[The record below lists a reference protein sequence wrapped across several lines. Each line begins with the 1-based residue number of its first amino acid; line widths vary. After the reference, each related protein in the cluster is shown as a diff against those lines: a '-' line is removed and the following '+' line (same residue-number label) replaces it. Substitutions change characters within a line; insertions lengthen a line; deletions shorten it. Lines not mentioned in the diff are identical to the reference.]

1 MRAHA
6 STRST
11 NMRTPYKTYA
21 PPSRRHP
28 LHRCPISPSSAT
40 ISVPFPPATQ
50 CSGTPL
56 DFSLHL
62 SLHFSLHFLLIFLL
76 SVLARH
82 YGCIPRFRFRTG
94 ALKHAVPR
102 GEDGIAGVCREL
114 DRILREFVTEAKL
127 IAADDGGKG
136 SGRGGIQDGGGG
148 GGAGSFLGG
157 DDDADHVRPL
167 RTTRAAAFD
176 FWGTSDR
183 LHRTA
188 IRAIRYLEHQT
199 LPPNTTHTEGA
210 AAGTAT
216 TTTTMTMPS
225 TTGEGASNI
234 NNNTDFDS
242 GCDRGERGGN
252 DGMVSAGLVG
262 DLMHRFWLSQ
272 LAVRAVDQRHL
283 AEEEALGGGGYDG
296 GGQSG
301 TGGGRGKSNTK
312 VGLRSSKRYTS

>member
-1 MRAHA
+1 M
-6 STRST
+6 
-11 NMRTPYKTYA
+11 
-21 PPSRRHP
+21 
-28 LHRCPISPSSAT
+28 
-40 ISVPFPPATQ
+40 
-50 CSGTPL
+50 
-56 DFSLHL
+56 
-62 SLHFSLHFLLIFLL
+62 
-76 SVLARH
+76 
-82 YGCIPRFRFRTG
+82 
-94 ALKHAVPR
+94 PR

-114 DRILREFVTEAKL
+114 DRILRGFVTEAKL

-136 SGRGGIQDGGGG
+136 SQDGGGGGG

-157 DDDADHVRPL
+157 DDDTDHVRPL

-188 IRAIRYLEHQT
+188 IRAIRYLQHQT
-199 LPPNTTHTEGA
+199 LPPKTTHTEGA

-216 TTTTMTMPS
+216 TRTTMTMPS
-225 TTGEGASNI
+225 TTGEGASN
-234 NNNTDFDS
+234 NNNTNFDS
-242 GCDRGERGGN
+242 GGDRGERGGN

-272 LAVRAVDQRHL
+272 LAVRAVSQRHL

-296 GGQSG
+296 GRKSG

-312 VGLRSSKRYTS
+312 VCLRSDTRRRCCTVQIGVHTVRDTDYCLLVNALTTMLHELTIW